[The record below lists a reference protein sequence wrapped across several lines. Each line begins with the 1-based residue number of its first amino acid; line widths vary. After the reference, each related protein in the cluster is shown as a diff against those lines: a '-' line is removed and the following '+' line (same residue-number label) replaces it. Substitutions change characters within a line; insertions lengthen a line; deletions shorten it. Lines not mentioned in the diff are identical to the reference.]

1 MFVLHAKVKHDIR
14 TYTTVKLLA
23 IKLHTT
29 GLYTVKPVYNGQL
42 RPTTKVTFVDRWRIS
57 QDELRL
63 AFVDRKPLLAGVV
76 MYMFECTLC
85 GTVLFAELLNLK
97 IY

>member
-42 RPTTKVTFVDRWRIS
+42 RATTKVTFVDRWPLFGASETTFANFTGRI
-57 QDELRL
+57 
-63 AFVDRKPLLAGVV
+63 KTG
-76 MYMFECTLC
+76 LC
-85 GTVLFAELLNLK
+85 RQETTTRRCCYAHV
-97 IY
+97 